1 MNPPLAE
8 KLRASLSRGDRD
20 QATGM
25 LQRTDPSTAADVL
38 MSLPFEQQQVLFRRV
53 TPEFAATLIAA
64 LPYYHAYVLLHSRPI
79 EEMAAIVDKMSPG
92 QRLQFFD
99 ELPEETWQ
107 RLMDEL
113 AKAQPEQASRAR
125 GVAVEEAPPAR
136 REAAPAKPIIEARGI
151 EKSFE
156 RPDGG
161 QMQVIAP
168 TDLSIEPGSIL
179 TLLGPSGSGKSTLLR
194 ILSGL
199 AVPSRGEVLW
209 HGKPLSESRPNV
221 AIVFQSFALFPWLSV
236 LENVEVPLL
245 ARGMKSDERRQRAI
259 RTLGSVGLEGFE
271 NAYPKD
277 LSGGMKQRVG
287 FARALAVEPEIL
299 FMDEPFSAL
308 DVLTAENLRGEL
320 LELWLGKKIP
330 TKSIFIVTHNIEEAV
345 LLGDRIIVLGRNPA
359 RIRADFR
366 VPLAQPRER
375 HSAEFLLYVDYIY
388 KLITQPQLE
397 AGPLAVAK
405 PPYPLLPHARPGGI
419 AGLLELLNDH
429 GGREDL
435 YRVAEEL
442 RMEVDDLL
450 PIVEG
455 TTLLS
460 FAKSDKGDLEITP
473 AGKAFA
479 EADIATR
486 RTLFREA
493 ALASVRLLQQ
503 INSGLLSKS
512 DHTMPLEF
520 FRDVL
525 EEHFSAIEVQRQLET
540 VLDWGRYSDLFTYD
554 PTTDR
559 LHLDQPAT
567 VLDAGEPAE
576 RH

>member
-479 EADIATR
+479 EADIAMR

-567 VLDAGEPAE
+567 AVDAGEPAE